1 MENKKGKLGSRLAGS
16 EAFLSVAA
24 SLICIVIGLLL
35 GLVVLA
41 IINAEHA
48 FGDGLLVILKS
59 GFKSPRNMGTVLAN
73 AAPLIMTGLSVGF
86 AFKTGL
92 FNIGAAGQYTLG
104 AFGALYC
111 AIVLQWPWYLC
122 LLAAMLFGAIW
133 GALPGIF
140 KAYLNINEVITAI
153 MFNWIGL
160 YMVNDIMYG
169 KGKSPMYDLA
179 STKTYSLRK
188 AAPQAMI
195 PSLGMSELF
204 GKLQSVTIAIFI
216 AIFFAIIVYIIL
228 NKTAFGYELR
238 ACGFNKNAARYAG
251 INEKRNIIL
260 AMMISGALAGVGAGL
275 YASVPEACRAAA
287 KCHHQDYQPGKETGK
302 AVSHDEADNGTTD
315 GSCRPID
322 VPALNPH
329 EFKRPLQPLEH
340 GVFQWPGVAVRSGHG
355 LAGDAEEQREC
366 LCGRHKENTSAHNHH
381 DGLLDI
387 LFLVVHGDVNAYG
400 SDNCNDTCN
409 GIAELHHDRY
419 ILGNLLRHCGK
430 RGRSCR
436 VVAGCVLCHCCGGAD
451 KQHQGERFHAL

>member
-73 AAPLIMTGLSVGF
+73 AAPLIMTGLSVDF

-216 AIFFAIIVYIIL
+216 AIFFAIVVYIIL

-251 INEKRNIIL
+251 INEKRSIIL
-260 AMMISGALAGVGAGL
+260 SMAIAGSLCALGGACLYLAGAGKGIEVVDTLAAEGFNGIPVALLGLNNPIGIIFAGL
-275 YASVPEACRAAA
+275 FMAYLNQGGFNMQLYGFAPQVIEIIIAVIIYFAAFSLLLRGLVTKVVKRA
-287 KCHHQDYQPGKETGK
+287 GKGK
-302 AVSHDEADNGTTD
+302 ASSQNANAEPAKDGGTVK
-315 GSCRPID
+315 G
-322 VPALNPH
+322 
-329 EFKRPLQPLEH
+329 
-340 GVFQWPGVAVRSGHG
+340 GG
-355 LAGDAEEQREC
+355 EE
-366 LCGRHKENTSAHNHH
+366 
-381 DGLLDI
+381 
-387 LFLVVHGDVNAYG
+387 
-400 SDNCNDTCN
+400 
-409 GIAELHHDRY
+409 
-419 ILGNLLRHCGK
+419 
-430 RGRSCR
+430 
-436 VVAGCVLCHCCGGAD
+436 
-451 KQHQGERFHAL
+451 

>member
-1 MENKKGKLGSRLAGS
+1 MFLPLFI
-16 EAFLSVAA
+16 AFLVQ
-24 SLICIVIGLLL
+24 GLLL

-216 AIFFAIIVYIIL
+216 AIFFAIVVYIIL

-251 INEKRNIIL
+251 INEKRSIIL
-260 AMMISGALAGVGAGL
+260 SMIIAGALAGFGAGL
-275 YASVPEACRAAA
+275 YYLSNAAQWIPGDSTALPSEGFDGISVALLASSDPIAAIFSAIFISHISTGGGFMNASLFPPEIADIISGIIIYLCAFSLLFKNLIVTLFTGKHKKQAA
-287 KCHHQDYQPGKETGK
+287 KAPDAEKPNGKE
-302 AVSHDEADNGTTD
+302 A
-315 GSCRPID
+315 
-322 VPALNPH
+322 
-329 EFKRPLQPLEH
+329 Q
-340 GVFQWPGVAVRSGHG
+340 
-355 LAGDAEEQREC
+355 
-366 LCGRHKENTSAHNHH
+366 
-381 DGLLDI
+381 
-387 LFLVVHGDVNAYG
+387 
-400 SDNCNDTCN
+400 
-409 GIAELHHDRY
+409 
-419 ILGNLLRHCGK
+419 
-430 RGRSCR
+430 
-436 VVAGCVLCHCCGGAD
+436 
-451 KQHQGERFHAL
+451 

>member
-216 AIFFAIIVYIIL
+216 AIFFAIVVYIIL

-238 ACGFNKNAARYAG
+238 ASTKTPRATR
-251 INEKRNIIL
+251 
-260 AMMISGALAGVGAGL
+260 
-275 YASVPEACRAAA
+275 ASTKSA
-287 KCHHQDYQPGKETGK
+287 
-302 AVSHDEADNGTTD
+302 
-315 GSCRPID
+315 
-322 VPALNPH
+322 
-329 EFKRPLQPLEH
+329 
-340 GVFQWPGVAVRSGHG
+340 
-355 LAGDAEEQREC
+355 
-366 LCGRHKENTSAHNHH
+366 TS
-381 DGLLDI
+381 
-387 LFLVVHGDVNAYG
+387 
-400 SDNCNDTCN
+400 S
-409 GIAELHHDRY
+409 
-419 ILGNLLRHCGK
+419 LR
-430 RGRSCR
+430 
-436 VVAGCVLCHCCGGAD
+436 
-451 KQHQGERFHAL
+451 

>member
-48 FGDGLLVILKS
+48 FGDGLMVILQS

-122 LLAAMLFGAIW
+122 LLAAMLFGALW

-260 AMMISGALAGVGAGL
+260 TLAIGGALAGLGASLL
-275 YASVPEACRAAA
+275 YQTGYEQWQCTYSSVPSM
-287 KCHHQDYQPGKETGK
+287 G
-302 AVSHDEADNGTTD
+302 
-315 GSCRPID
+315 
-322 VPALNPH
+322 
-329 EFKRPLQPLEH
+329 F
-340 GVFQWPGVAVRSGHG
+340 
-355 LAGDAEEQREC
+355 
-366 LCGRHKENTSAHNHH
+366 
-381 DGLLDI
+381 
-387 LFLVVHGDVNAYG
+387 
-400 SDNCNDTCN
+400 N
-409 GIAELHHDRY
+409 GIAAAF
-419 ILGNLLRHCGK
+419 LGGLSPIGSIFASFFIQHIT
-430 RGRSCR
+430 S
-436 VVAGCVLCHCCGGAD
+436 GGAYVD
-451 KQHQGERFHAL
+451 KSLYCSQISDLITAIIIYMCGFVLFLKTAMNNSAARREERQRLAAESADTAPEAAPASESEQGAGTAPAQAPADSEKGGEAQ

>member
-169 KGKSPMYDLA
+169 KGKSPMYDLLNLVVP
-179 STKTYSLRK
+179 KGMLYDDVPLNYQVK
-188 AAPQAMI
+188 AD
-195 PSLGMSELF
+195 
-204 GKLQSVTIAIFI
+204 
-216 AIFFAIIVYIIL
+216 
-228 NKTAFGYELR
+228 
-238 ACGFNKNAARYAG
+238 
-251 INEKRNIIL
+251 
-260 AMMISGALAGVGAGL
+260 SGAVAFT
-275 YASVPEACRAAA
+275 
-287 KCHHQDYQPGKETGK
+287 YQLNDK
-302 AVSHDEADNGTTD
+302 AVPLHAACELCIGL
-315 GSCRPID
+315 RRKPI
-322 VPALNPH
+322 
-329 EFKRPLQPLEH
+329 
-340 GVFQWPGVAVRSGHG
+340 
-355 LAGDAEEQREC
+355 
-366 LCGRHKENTSAHNHH
+366 
-381 DGLLDI
+381 
-387 LFLVVHGDVNAYG
+387 
-400 SDNCNDTCN
+400 
-409 GIAELHHDRY
+409 
-419 ILGNLLRHCGK
+419 
-430 RGRSCR
+430 
-436 VVAGCVLCHCCGGAD
+436 VLSIS
-451 KQHQGERFHAL
+451 L